1 VLTGALAP
9 GESFSISDLS
19 TELGVSHIPV
29 REALRQLHSQGLIV
43 MRPGR
48 SAIVSPLNRHE
59 LQSIY
64 RLRLLIEPDLAA
76 RSVRRFTE
84 RSLAGMD
91 ELLALYGEEHGD
103 SDQFWDSHH
112 ALHVELIRPAASEW
126 DLRVLEQLWHA
137 SDRYTRVVFDAQ
149 MMTRAERVERV
160 ERHRGLLAAA
170 RSGSAKQLREAVQAH
185 LRDNEAACL
194 ARIPSLTEDDE
205 ELEAASAP

>member
-1 VLTGALAP
+1 M
-9 GESFSISDLS
+9 
-19 TELGVSHIPV
+19 SHIPV

-48 SAIVSPLNRHE
+48 SAIVSPLHRDE

-84 RSLAGMD
+84 RSLAVMD
-91 ELLALYGEEHGD
+91 ELLALYGHEQGG
-103 SDQFWDSHH
+103 SDQFWESHH

-126 DLRVLEQLWHA
+126 DLRLLEQLWHA

-149 MMTRAERVERV
+149 MMSAAQRAERV

-185 LRDNEAACL
+185 LRENEAACL
-194 ARIPSLTEDDE
+194 ERIPSLTEVDDE
-205 ELEAASAP
+205 LSASTS